1 MTMRLYALTLFPP
14 VNRDY
19 STFALRPLLIAGLV
33 TPVVEGDG
41 GIGLETV
48 ENPAGVLTAVDPWL
62 RMEVG
67 DRIDVYWN
75 DELVKSRLIESL
87 DVDQRLFFY
96 LPAEKI
102 VPDWAEKV
110 FYRLTRNGSTTPE
123 DSAALRIRVKLN
135 LPGGVD
141 KDPHLPG
148 HSELAAPVLP
158 QVVID
163 NGVDAEWA
171 ARGVPAEIAAYPG
184 RAAQDTIQLQW
195 GDAFLSHRVTASE
208 ADGEDP
214 IVITVDQATIL
225 AGGDD
230 VGLLVHYQVFD
241 EVWNFSTDWSLRTF
255 VGVEAGA
262 QRLDAPIIKEAVNGI
277 IDLEQLSTDD
287 VTVQIEV
294 RGLPFE
300 RSDTLTMT
308 WKGTTNSGDPLTYT
322 DSVIIDNIPSVTE
335 IKVPNA
341 EIRAI
346 IDGRG
351 EASYVLTKANGDPPQ
366 SSKRAFASVTG
377 KIPLPMPTV
386 FEAVGDTLDPTLGRV
401 HVVIPVY
408 ERMANGD
415 LINMIWLG
423 TRQNGD
429 PYLHEAQHPVTNSEV
444 GGEIYIPVTEEHISI
459 LANGTLDV
467 SYRVSNDAP
476 SPTDVRVSD
485 HLQLVLAARY
495 AELPSPSVDEA
506 ENDVLDPEKYPGS
519 ATYRVSYTGTA
530 VGDILTWYWEGESPD
545 GSASDWVPITS
556 LSAGKELTF
565 NIPRSLIEPNINN
578 LVKLYYSLKLA
589 STGKY
594 QYSRIL
600 ELTIGKLIGELPPP
614 EVLEANGT
622 TLDPMQVQSGATV
635 RVRYDSM
642 DTQDIITLVWIGTP
656 GTGTPP
662 NQELPGHASGQ
673 VDFPVPASV
682 IGANIGERVSVAYQ
696 VKRYV
701 TDKQSD
707 ILLLDISP
715 IPDNQLPSP
724 LITQANPQTKVLNL
738 ATFAGNAMTTV
749 AKWPFIALGQRAWLR
764 LEGENE
770 NGGPQEIV
778 LLDGAEVTSTHLSSG
793 LSETVLRSELEK
805 LGQDTTLTVI
815 CKIAFSGVASESSA
829 LPLPSTVY
837 TFKAHHDWVTPAIVN
852 VKDSKGEVANGGT
865 TFDTRLTLS
874 GTGTIE
880 SELDIV
886 DGTTSLATP
895 HTDASG
901 AWTAELPSVPPKTY
915 SITAVAKD
923 GSGLISQ
930 PRTFEVLANVTPIIE
945 QALGSGGPVSNGGTT
960 VDSSLTLSGKA
971 SPDQQIELF
980 DGTTSKGKATTD
992 GLGNWSLLVPGLTVA
1007 RHSFTAKALY
1017 GTEPVSTA
1025 WVVNVAQNIVPTITS
1040 ILDSAGVEVPANGST
1055 VATSVTLTG
1064 NASAGLQVQIYD
1076 GAASK
1081 GTATANANGVWTLP
1095 LTGLSVASHAIKAK
1109 ALYGNGAESAVR
1121 SFTVVASVAP
1131 IITSIK
1137 DSKNV
1142 EIPAN
1147 ASTVDT
1153 SVTLTGN
1160 ASAGLQVQ
1168 IFDGAASKGTATA
1181 NASGVWTLPL
1191 TGLAV
1196 AAHDI
1201 KAKALYGSGAES
1213 AVRSFTVIAS
1223 VTPSITSI
1231 KDTGGVEIPANGST
1245 VATSVTLT
1253 GNASKGLDVEIFDGT
1268 TSKGTTTA
1276 NANGVW
1282 TLSLTGLAVAA
1293 HAIKAKALYGS
1304 GAESAVRTFNVVA
1317 SVAPV
1322 ITSIKDSKNVE
1333 IPANASTVDT
1343 SVTLTGNAS
1352 AGLQVQIYD
1361 GAVSKGTAT
1370 ANANG
1375 VWTLPLTGLAVAAHN
1390 IKAKAL
1396 YGSGAESAVR
1406 SFTVIASVAP
1416 TITSIKDSS
1425 QNEVP
1430 PNGSTTDTSVTLAG
1444 NATAGQRVQI
1454 FDGST
1459 SKGEATV
1466 NASGAWTLPLTGLS
1480 VASHAIKAKALYGN
1494 GAESPVRNFTVI
1506 LLVAPSITRVVDPQ
1520 NNPIANGGLTF
1531 AASVTASGQA
1541 SNGQPVEIF
1550 DGTISKGTVTASATG
1565 AWSRVVSVPGTGSHS
1580 LTAKALYGS
1589 NPVSPAWSF
1598 TVKAATVPTLTSVR
1612 DSKGEVGNGGTTTDT
1627 SVTASGNA
1635 AASEQV
1641 EVFDG
1646 AKSKGT
1652 ASVGTG
1658 GNWSHA
1664 VSGLELGSHSLKAV
1678 AKYGD
1683 RESSN
1688 VRTFTVKSP
1697 VPEFV
1702 LDPSQVTLGGRLYV
1716 PYGRLDIDPL
1726 SWPAGTTSTRT
1737 ASGGVAPYTYQS
1749 SNAEVARVN
1758 SSGTIYARGNGT
1770 ATITARDS
1778 AGNSKSYPVNV
1789 TGVTPT
1795 RYFGNANYPNARSTA
1810 ASAGMRLPTWD
1821 EIYAMNAQYGDRW
1834 PWGHHF
1840 WTTTGVPGR
1849 LNYNYAIHVTTGG
1862 NYQFFTKSFF
1872 GGWSFSDVLGI

>member
-1 MTMRLYALTLFPP
+1 MRRHTLTLLSPLS
-14 VNRDY
+14 RDY

-33 TPVVEGDG
+33 TPVVDGDG

-48 ENPAGVLTAVDPWL
+48 ENPEGVLSAVDPWL

-75 DELVKSRLIESL
+75 DELVKSHLIESS

-102 VPDWAEKV
+102 KEGWAEKV
-110 FYRLTRNGSTTPE
+110 FFQVTRNGSTTPE
-123 DSAALRIRVKLN
+123 DSAALRIRVKLD

-158 QVVID
+158 QDVID

-171 ARGVPAEIAAYPG
+171 ERGVPATIAAYPG

-208 ADGEDP
+208 AAGDAP
-214 IVITVDQATIL
+214 IDIIVDQATIL

-230 VGLLVHYQVFD
+230 IGLLVHYQVFD

-262 QRLDAPIIKEAVNGI
+262 QRLGAPIIKEAVNGI
-277 IDLEQLSTDD
+277 IDLERLSTDD

-300 RSDTLTMT
+300 RGDTLTMT
-308 WKGTTNSGDPLTYT
+308 WKGTTNTGDSLTYI

-335 IKVPNA
+335 IRVPNA

-351 EASYVLTKANGDPPQ
+351 EASYVLTKANGAPPQ

-386 FEAVGDTLDPTLGRV
+386 FEAVGDTLDPTLSRV

-429 PYLHEAQHPVTNSEV
+429 PYLYEDQHPVANSEV
-444 GGEIYIPVTEEHISI
+444 GSVIYIPVTEEHISI

-467 SYRVSNDAP
+467 SYRVSNDALFP
-476 SPTDVRVSD
+476 MDVRVSD
-485 HLQLVLAARY
+485 HLQLILAARY
-495 AELPSPSVDEA
+495 AELPGPSVDEA
-506 ENDVLDPEKYPGS
+506 EDNVLDPEKYPGS

-600 ELTIGKLIGELPPP
+600 ELTIGKLIGDLPPP
-614 EVLEANGT
+614 EVLEADGNV
-622 TLDPMQVQSGATV
+622 LDPMQAQSGATV

-642 DTQDIITLVWIGTP
+642 DPQDIITRVWIGTP
-656 GTGTPP
+656 GPGTPP
-662 NQELPGHASGQ
+662 NQEKPYDPTGQ
-673 VDFPVPASV
+673 VDFPVAASV
-682 IGANIGERVSVAYQ
+682 IGANIGNRVSVAYQ

-701 TDKQSD
+701 AHKQSE
-707 ILLLDISP
+707 IRLLDISR

-724 LITQANPQTKVLNL
+724 LITQANAQTKVLNL
-738 ATFAGNAMTTV
+738 ATFAGNATTTV
-749 AKWPFIALGQRAWLR
+749 GKWPFIALGQRAWLR

-805 LGQDTTLTVI
+805 LGQDTTLTVV
-815 CKIAFSGVASESSA
+815 CKIAFSGVPSESSA
-829 LPLPSTVY
+829 LPFPSTIY
-837 TFKAHHDWVTPAIVN
+837 TFKVHHDWVMPAIVS
-852 VKDSKGEVANGGT
+852 VRDSKGEVPNGGT

-886 DGTTSLATP
+886 DGTTSLAT
-895 HTDASG
+895 TRADANG
-901 AWTAELPSVPPKTY
+901 AWTVELPGVPPKTY

-960 VDSSLTLSGKA
+960 VDTSLTLSGKA

-980 DGTTSKGKATTD
+980 DGTTSKGRATTD
-992 GLGNWSLLVPGLTVA
+992 WLGSWSLLVPGLTVA

-1017 GTEPVSTA
+1017 GTGPVSTA
-1025 WVVNVAQNIVPTITS
+1025 WVVNVEVALTPTITHIKETDGDEIS
-1040 ILDSAGVEVPANGST
+1040 PDGFT
-1055 VATSVTLTG
+1055 VDTSVNLTG
-1064 NASAGLQVQIYD
+1064 
-1076 GAASK
+1076 
-1081 GTATANANGVWTLP
+1081 TANANLEVEIFDAGVSKGSAQTNAAGVWTLP
-1095 LTGLSVASHAIKAK
+1095 LTGLALSTHAIKAK
-1109 ALYGNGAESAVR
+1109 ALYGNGPESAVR
-1121 SFTVVASVAP
+1121 SFTIVPVVEPTITTVVDPKGSAVANGGE
-1131 IITSIK
+1131 TY
-1137 DSKNV
+1137 
-1142 EIPAN
+1142 
-1147 ASTVDT
+1147 ASTVT
-1153 SVTLTGN
+1153 AAGQASTGQRVE
-1160 ASAGLQVQ
+1160 L
-1168 IFDGAASKGTATA
+1168 FDGGASKG
-1181 NASGVWTLPL
+1181 
-1191 TGLAV
+1191 
-1196 AAHDI
+1196 
-1201 KAKALYGSGAES
+1201 
-1213 AVRSFTVIAS
+1213 IA
-1223 VTPSITSI
+1223 
-1231 KDTGGVEIPANGST
+1231 
-1245 VATSVTLT
+1245 
-1253 GNASKGLDVEIFDGT
+1253 
-1268 TSKGTTTA
+1268 
-1276 NANGVW
+1276 
-1282 TLSLTGLAVAA
+1282 
-1293 HAIKAKALYGS
+1293 
-1304 GAESAVRTFNVVA
+1304 
-1317 SVAPV
+1317 
-1322 ITSIKDSKNVE
+1322 
-1333 IPANASTVDT
+1333 
-1343 SVTLTGNAS
+1343 
-1352 AGLQVQIYD
+1352 
-1361 GAVSKGTAT
+1361 
-1370 ANANG
+1370 
-1375 VWTLPLTGLAVAAHN
+1375 
-1390 IKAKAL
+1390 
-1396 YGSGAESAVR
+1396 
-1406 SFTVIASVAP
+1406 
-1416 TITSIKDSS
+1416 
-1425 QNEVP
+1425 
-1430 PNGSTTDTSVTLAG
+1430 
-1444 NATAGQRVQI
+1444 
-1454 FDGST
+1454 
-1459 SKGEATV
+1459 
-1466 NASGAWTLPLTGLS
+1466 
-1480 VASHAIKAKALYGN
+1480 
-1494 GAESPVRNFTVI
+1494 
-1506 LLVAPSITRVVDPQ
+1506 
-1520 NNPIANGGLTF
+1520 
-1531 AASVTASGQA
+1531 
-1541 SNGQPVEIF
+1541 
-1550 DGTISKGTVTASATG
+1550 TASATG
-1565 AWSRVVSVPGTGSHS
+1565 AWSRGISGLGTGSHS
-1580 LTAKALYGS
+1580 LTAKGLYGN
-1589 NPVSPAWSF
+1589 NPVSAAWSF

-1612 DSKGEVGNGGTTTDT
+1612 DSKGEVGNGGSTIDT
-1627 SVTASGNA
+1627 SVTASGKA

-1646 AKSKGT
+1646 ATSKGT

-1658 GNWSHA
+1658 GDWTHP
-1664 VSGLELGSHSLKAV
+1664 VSGLALGGHSLKAV

-1683 RESSN
+1683 SPASN

-1716 PYGRLDIDPL
+1716 PQNRPDILPS
-1726 SWPAGTTSTRT
+1726 SWPAGTRATRT
-1737 ASGGVAPYTYQS
+1737 PSSGVPPYSYIS
-1749 SNAEVARVN
+1749 SNPNVASVD
-1758 SSGTIYARGNGT
+1758 SSGTVSAREVGT
-1770 ATITARDS
+1770 ATITVRDGQNRS
-1778 AGNSKSYPVNV
+1778 GTYSVRV
-1789 TGVTPT
+1789 TGIILCYPYGSRRYPWALDNLNINGRRMPT
-1795 RYFGNANYPNARSTA
+1795 LDELR
-1810 ASAGMRLPTWD
+1810 
-1821 EIYAMNAQYGDRW
+1821 EIYRLYGSRW
-1834 PWGHHF
+1834 PHGNDYYWSSTPGGF
-1840 WTTTGVPGR
+1840 KKNWVKNLVTGAEGLAVNTVIP
-1849 LNYNYAIHVTTGG
+1849 
-1862 NYQFFTKSFF
+1862 
-1872 GGWSFSDVLGI
+1872 FSNCSTEGLIP

>member
-1 MTMRLYALTLFPP
+1 MTMRLYTLTLFPP

-33 TPVVEGDG
+33 TPVVDGDG

-62 RMEVG
+62 RMEEG

-75 DELVKSRLIESL
+75 DELVESRPIESS
-87 DVDQRLFFY
+87 DVNQRLLFY

-123 DSAALRIRVKLN
+123 DSAALRIRVKLDR
-135 LPGGVD
+135 PGGVD

-158 QVVID
+158 QDVID

-171 ARGVPAEIAAYPG
+171 ARGVPAEIAAYRG

-195 GDAFLSHRVTASE
+195 GDAFLSHRVTASD
-208 ADGEDP
+208 AAGEDP

-429 PYLHEAQHPVTNSEV
+429 PYLHEAQHPVADSEV

-485 HLQLVLAARY
+485 HLQLILAARY
-495 AELPSPSVDEA
+495 AELPAPSVDEA

-622 TLDPMQVQSGATV
+622 TLDPMQAQSGATV

-642 DTQDIITLVWIGTP
+642 DPQDIITLVWIGAP

-662 NQELPGHASGQ
+662 NQVLPGHASGQ

-701 TDKQSD
+701 TDKQSE

-805 LGQDTTLTVI
+805 LGQDTTLTVV

-895 HTDASG
+895 RTDASG
-901 AWTAELPSVPPKTY
+901 AWTVELPSVPPKTY

-960 VDSSLTLSGKA
+960 VDTSLTLSGKA

-980 DGTTSKGKATTD
+980 DGTMSKGKATTD

-1025 WVVNVAQNIVPTITS
+1025 WVVNVAAAVTPTITHIKES
-1040 ILDSAGVEVPANGST
+1040 DGDEIPPNGFT
-1055 VATSVTLTG
+1055 VDTSVNLTG
-1064 NASAGLQVQIYD
+1064 TASANLEVKIFD
-1076 GAASK
+1076 GGVPKGNAQTDAS
-1081 GTATANANGVWTLP
+1081 GVWTLP
-1095 LTGLSVASHAIKAK
+1095 LAGLALSTYAIKAK
-1109 ALYGNGAESAVR
+1109 ALYGNEPESPVR
-1121 SFTVVASVAP
+1121 SFTIV
-1131 IITSIK
+1131 
-1137 DSKNV
+1137 
-1142 EIPAN
+1142 
-1147 ASTVDT
+1147 
-1153 SVTLTGN
+1153 
-1160 ASAGLQVQ
+1160 
-1168 IFDGAASKGTATA
+1168 
-1181 NASGVWTLPL
+1181 
-1191 TGLAV
+1191 
-1196 AAHDI
+1196 
-1201 KAKALYGSGAES
+1201 
-1213 AVRSFTVIAS
+1213 
-1223 VTPSITSI
+1223 
-1231 KDTGGVEIPANGST
+1231 
-1245 VATSVTLT
+1245 
-1253 GNASKGLDVEIFDGT
+1253 
-1268 TSKGTTTA
+1268 
-1276 NANGVW
+1276 
-1282 TLSLTGLAVAA
+1282 
-1293 HAIKAKALYGS
+1293 
-1304 GAESAVRTFNVVA
+1304 
-1317 SVAPV
+1317 PV
-1322 ITSIKDSKNVE
+1322 
-1333 IPANASTVDT
+1333 
-1343 SVTLTGNAS
+1343 
-1352 AGLQVQIYD
+1352 
-1361 GAVSKGTAT
+1361 
-1370 ANANG
+1370 
-1375 VWTLPLTGLAVAAHN
+1375 
-1390 IKAKAL
+1390 
-1396 YGSGAESAVR
+1396 
-1406 SFTVIASVAP
+1406 VAP
-1416 TITSIKDSS
+1416 TIT
-1425 QNEVP
+1425 
-1430 PNGSTTDTSVTLAG
+1430 T
-1444 NATAGQRVQI
+1444 
-1454 FDGST
+1454 
-1459 SKGEATV
+1459 
-1466 NASGAWTLPLTGLS
+1466 
-1480 VASHAIKAKALYGN
+1480 
-1494 GAESPVRNFTVI
+1494 
-1506 LLVAPSITRVVDPQ
+1506 VVDPQ
-1520 NNPIANGGLTF
+1520 NNPIANGGSTF

-1678 AKYGD
+1678 ARYG
-1683 RESSN
+1683 EGQSSN

-1702 LDPSQVTLGGRLYV
+1702 LDPTGVSLNGAVFSIPGS
-1716 PYGRLDIDPL
+1716 PNLDPIT
-1726 SWPAGTTSTRT
+1726 WPSGTTHTRVPSSGAQPYT
-1737 ASGGVAPYTYQS
+1737 FSSSNTSVVTVNASGTVFS
-1749 SNAEVARVN
+1749 
-1758 SSGTIYARGNGT
+1758 RGNGS
-1770 ATITARDS
+1770 ATITVRDNQGRS
-1778 AGNSKSYPVNV
+1778 GTYNVNVSNVTKLSGLGNTNYPTAVANAQSRGLRLPSLTDLRNIWETYGNRFPMGNSIYWSTTAAPGFRKLYVKNLVN
-1789 TGVTPT
+1789 G
-1795 RYFGNANYPNARSTA
+1795 GESTA
-1810 ASAGMRLPTWD
+1810 S
-1821 EIYAMNAQYGDRW
+1821 NYG
-1834 PWGHHF
+1834 F
-1840 WTTTGVPGR
+1840 WANVV
-1849 LNYNYAIHVTTGG
+1849 A
-1862 NYQFFTKSFF
+1862 
-1872 GGWSFSDVLGI
+1872 LGS